1 MASTSILS
9 AIGVTT
15 PSFMNG
21 HSHDTTPWKQN
32 RCVMLK
38 RRLKHYVVSQY
49 SHTGPSELA
58 CSCSFSRRTFL
69 GFTFLTYDALA
80 DQGNLSRGQE
90 GQTSCEL
97 KFAPTGLGYCDTLLG
112 TGVQASEGQLIKA
125 HYIGKLE
132 DGKVFDSSYSRGKP
146 LTFRVGVGEVIKGW
160 DQGILGGPGISP
172 MLAGGKRTL
181 KIPPELGYGARG
193 AGCRGD

>member
-112 TGVQASEGQLIKA
+112 TGVQASEGQLIK
-125 HYIGKLE
+125 
-132 DGKVFDSSYSRGKP
+132 
-146 LTFRVGVGEVIKGW
+146 VIKGW